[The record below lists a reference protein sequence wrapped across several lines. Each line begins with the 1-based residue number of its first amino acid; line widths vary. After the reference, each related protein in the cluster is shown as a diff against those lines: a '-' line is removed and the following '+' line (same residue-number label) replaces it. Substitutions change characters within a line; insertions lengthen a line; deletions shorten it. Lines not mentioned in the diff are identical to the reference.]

1 MRKVNRVTKPLEMPG
16 IFNLVRG
23 LDLGYFTHR
32 PLLVT
37 CDDRQQKVTEVIIF
51 ESFRNTYV

>member
-1 MRKVNRVTKPLEMPG
+1 MRKVNKITKPLEMPG
-16 IFNLVRG
+16 IFNLVRV

-37 CDDRQQKVTEVIIF
+37 SDGRHEKGDK
-51 ESFRNTYV
+51 